1 MTTTEEYWEDCHIL
15 SSSPIA
21 TCETVPLSAN
31 NFFFKLDTRI
41 FNDLASLLHYYIY
54 TVNKCAQ
61 CRVFLKCLFRFPT
74 TTVIANSRAPA
85 AQPFIQTAIRPH
97 LLIELVN
104 LLVVDREC
112 FTVDLN

>member
-1 MTTTEEYWEDCHIL
+1 M
-15 SSSPIA
+15 
-21 TCETVPLSAN
+21 
-31 NFFFKLDTRI
+31 
-41 FNDLASLLHYYIY
+41 
-54 TVNKCAQ
+54 
-61 CRVFLKCLFRFPT
+61 KCLFRFPT